1 MFSKNTTENFLNKKI
16 NKYNKKSWNKQ
27 RFKNNDNKQWD
38 KRYCESNYVFR
49 KYRNFI
55 KREYQKS

>member
-27 RFKNNDNKQWD
+27 RFRNNDNKQ
-38 KRYCESNYVFR
+38 
-49 KYRNFI
+49 
-55 KREYQKS
+55 